1 MPGPRRRV
9 KYGTGKKPGGCA
21 IFLVVFTQT
30 ISFVALVN
38 EPFQPYKNFHF
49 DDRSKTLSVYNESTY
64 ETASKVIFDK
74 KTKMRK
80 PCSHFGGPI
89 FEEKPI
95 RNGLFFV
102 LKIALLTSHGI

>member
-1 MPGPRRRV
+1 M
-9 KYGTGKKPGGCA
+9 
-21 IFLVVFTQT
+21 
-30 ISFVALVN
+30 S
-38 EPFQPYKNFHF
+38 KNFHF
-49 DDRSKTLSVYNESTY
+49 DDCSKTLSVYNESYY

-95 RNGLFFV
+95 RNGLF
-102 LKIALLTSHGI
+102 LS